1 MKKEN
6 LNGRIGES
14 ARRGEIMNFEL
25 SDSQM
30 EIRTAVADLCARF
43 GNEYW
48 RGCDEKNAYPDEF
61 VKTLSEAGWLAA
73 LIPQEYGGAGLGML
87 EASLILEEI
96 NRSGGNAV
104 ACHAQMYT
112 MASILKHGSAEQKRR
127 YLPAIASGELR
138 LQSFGITEPDAGS
151 ETPRIKTFARREG
164 DHYVI
169 NGQKIF
175 TSRYQHSDMLLLLT
189 RTTPFDQ
196 VKKKTDG
203 ISLFLVNLKESGD
216 AIKAVPIATMV
227 NHGTNQ
233 LFIDNLVLPRDAL
246 IGEEG
251 KGFSYVLSSL
261 NAERILVGSE
271 SIGDGRWFTEYSVK
285 YANGRRVFDRPI
297 GMNQGV
303 QFPIAKAHVAVE
315 AASLMRFKA
324 AALFDAGLSCGAEA
338 NMTKYLASEA
348 AWEAGEAA
356 MNTLGGYGFAKEYH
370 VERKWREARLY
381 RTAPISNN
389 LVLSFVGEHLL
400 RMPRSY

>member
-1 MKKEN
+1 MD
-6 LNGRIGES
+6 
-14 ARRGEIMNFEL
+14 FEL
-25 SDSQM
+25 SESQK
-30 EIRTAVADLCARF
+30 EIRDAVANLCARF

-48 RGCDEKNAYPDEF
+48 RACDEKNAYPDEF

-73 LIPQEYGGAGLGML
+73 LIPQEYGGAGLGMV

-112 MASILKHGSAEQKRR
+112 MASILKHGSAEQKSR
-127 YLPAIASGELR
+127 YLPRIASGELR

-164 DHYVI
+164 DHYVV

-175 TSRYQHSDMLLLLT
+175 TSRFQHSDMLLLLT
-189 RTTPFDQ
+189 RTTPFDE
-196 VKKKTDG
+196 VRKKTDG
-203 ISLFLVNLKESGD
+203 MSLFLINLKEVGD
-216 AIKAVPIATMV
+216 AIKAVPIPTMV

-251 KGFSYVLSSL
+251 KGFSYVLSSM

-271 SIGDGRWFTEYSVK
+271 SIGDGRWFVEYAVR
-285 YANGRRVFDRPI
+285 YANERRVFNRPI

-324 AALFDAGLSCGAEA
+324 AALFDAGLPCGAEA

-356 MNTLGGYGFAKEYH
+356 MNALGGYGFTKEYH

-400 RMPRSY
+400 GMPRSY

>member
-1 MKKEN
+1 MD
-6 LNGRIGES
+6 
-14 ARRGEIMNFEL
+14 FEL
-25 SDSQM
+25 TEGQKQ
-30 EIRTAVADLCARF
+30 IRAAVGDLCARF
-43 GNEYW
+43 GNDYW
-48 RGCDEKNAYPDEF
+48 RGCDERNAYPDEF
-61 VKTLSEAGWLAA
+61 VKTLSEAGWLSA
-73 LIPQEYGGAGLGML
+73 LIPQEYGGAGLGMV

-112 MASILKHGSAEQKRR
+112 MASILKYGSAEQKQK
-127 YLPAIASGELR
+127 YLPRIAAGELR

-151 ETPRIKTFARREG
+151 ETPRIKTFARLDG

-175 TSRYQHSDMLLLLT
+175 TSRFQHSDMLLLLT
-189 RTTPFDQ
+189 RTTPFEQ
-196 VKKKTDG
+196 VQKKTDG
-203 ISLFLVNLKESGD
+203 ISLFLVNLKEIGD

-233 LFIDNLVLPRDAL
+233 LFIDNLVLPREAL

-251 KGFSYVLSSL
+251 KGFSYVLSSI
-261 NAERILVGSE
+261 NAERILVGSQ
-271 SIGDGRWFTEYSVK
+271 SIGDGRWFVDYAVR
-285 YANGRRVFDRPI
+285 YANQRRVFNRAI
-297 GMNQGV
+297 GTNQGV
-303 QFPIAKAHVAVE
+303 QFPIAKAHMAVE
-315 AASLMRFKA
+315 AASLLRFKA
-324 AALFDAGLSCGAEA
+324 AILFDAGLPCGAEA

-348 AWEAGEAA
+348 AWDAGEAA
-356 MNTLGGYGFAKEYH
+356 MTTLGGYGFAKEYH

-389 LVLSFVGEHLL
+389 LILSFVGEHVL

>member
-1 MKKEN
+1 MQ
-6 LNGRIGES
+6 
-14 ARRGEIMNFEL
+14 FEL
-25 SDSQM
+25 SDSQK
-30 EIRTAVADLCARF
+30 EIRDAVSALCARF
-43 GNEYW
+43 GNDYW
-48 RGCDEKNAYPDEF
+48 RQCDEKGAYPQEF

-112 MASILKHGSAEQKRR
+112 MASILKHGSAEQKQR
-127 YLPAIASGELR
+127 YLPRIAAGELR
-138 LQSFGITEPDAGS
+138 LQSIGVTEPDAGS
-151 ETPRIKTFARREG
+151 ETPRIKTFAQRQG
-164 DHYVI
+164 DQYVV

-175 TSRYQHSDMLLLLT
+175 TSRNQHSDMILLLT
-189 RTTPFDQ
+189 PTTPFDQ

-203 ISLFLVNLKESGD
+203 ISLFLVNLKETGD

-233 LFIDNLVLPRDAL
+233 LFIDNLILPREAL

-251 KGFSYVLSSL
+251 KGFSYVLSSM

-271 SIGDGRWFTEYSVK
+271 SVGDGRWFVEYATK
-285 YANGRRVFDRPI
+285 YSSERRVFDRPI

-315 AASLMRFKA
+315 AASLMRHKA
-324 AALFDAGLSCGAEA
+324 AALFDAGLPCGAEA

-356 MNTLGGYGFAKEYH
+356 MNALGGYGFAKEFH

-389 LVLSFVGEHLL
+389 LILSFVGEHLL
-400 RMPRSY
+400 KMPRSY

>member
-1 MKKEN
+1 MD
-6 LNGRIGES
+6 
-14 ARRGEIMNFEL
+14 FEF
-25 SDSQM
+25 SDSQK
-30 EIRTAVADLCARF
+30 EIRTAMAALCARF

-48 RGCDEKNAYPDEF
+48 RSCDEKNAYPEEF

-73 LIPQEYGGAGLGML
+73 LIPSEYGGAGLGMM
-87 EASLILEEI
+87 EASIILEEI

-112 MASILKHGSAEQKRR
+112 MASILKHGSAEQKQR
-127 YLPAIASGELR
+127 YLPRIASGEMR
-138 LQSFGITEPDAGS
+138 LQSFGVTEPDAGS
-151 ETPRIKTFARREG
+151 ETPRIKTFARRQG
-164 DHYVI
+164 DQYVV

-175 TSRYQHSDMLLLLT
+175 TSRYQHSDMLLT
-189 RTTPFDQ
+189 RTTPFDD

-203 ISLFLVNLKESGD
+203 MSLFLVNLKETGD

-233 LFIDNLVLPRDAL
+233 LFIDNLILPREAL
-246 IGEEG
+246 VGEEG
-251 KGFSYVLSSL
+251 KGFSYLLSSL

-271 SIGDGRWFTEYSVK
+271 SIGDGRWFVEYAVNYTK
-285 YANGRRVFDRPI
+285 ERRVFDRPI

-303 QFPIAKAHVAVE
+303 QFPIAKAHMAVQ
-315 AASLMRFKA
+315 AADLMRLKA
-324 AALFDAGLSCGAEA
+324 AALFDAGLPCGAEA

-356 MNTLGGYGFAKEYH
+356 MSALGGYGFAKEYH

-389 LVLSFVGEHLL
+389 LVLSFVGEHVLG
-400 RMPRSY
+400 MPRSY

>member
-1 MKKEN
+1 MD
-6 LNGRIGES
+6 
-14 ARRGEIMNFEL
+14 FEL
-25 SDSQM
+25 SESQK
-30 EIRTAVADLCARF
+30 EIRDAVTNLCARF

-48 RGCDEKNAYPDEF
+48 RACDEKNAYPDEF

-73 LIPQEYGGAGLGML
+73 LIPQEFGGAGLGMV

-112 MASILKHGSAEQKRR
+112 MASILKHGSAEQKSR
-127 YLPAIASGELR
+127 YLPRIASGELR

-164 DHYVI
+164 DHYVV

-175 TSRYQHSDMLLLLT
+175 TSRFQHSDMLLLLT
-189 RTTPFDQ
+189 RTTPFDE

-203 ISLFLVNLKESGD
+203 MSLFLINLKEVGD
-216 AIKAVPIATMV
+216 AIKAVPIPTMV

-251 KGFSYVLSSL
+251 KGFSYVLSSM

-271 SIGDGRWFTEYSVK
+271 SIGDGRWFVEYAVR
-285 YANGRRVFDRPI
+285 YANERRVFNRPI

-324 AALFDAGLSCGAEA
+324 ATLFDAGLPCGAEA
-338 NMTKYLASEA
+338 NMTKYMASEA

-356 MNTLGGYGFAKEYH
+356 MNALGGYGFTKEYH

-400 RMPRSY
+400 GMPRSY

>member
-1 MKKEN
+1 MD
-6 LNGRIGES
+6 
-14 ARRGEIMNFEL
+14 FEL
-25 SDSQM
+25 SESQK
-30 EIRTAVADLCARF
+30 EIRDAVANLCARF

-48 RGCDEKNAYPDEF
+48 RACDEKNAYPDEF

-73 LIPQEYGGAGLGML
+73 LIPQEYGGAGLGMV

-112 MASILKHGSAEQKRR
+112 MASILKHGSAEQKSR
-127 YLPAIASGELR
+127 YLPRIASGELR

-164 DHYVI
+164 DHYVV

-175 TSRYQHSDMLLLLT
+175 TSRFQHSDMLLLLT
-189 RTTPFDQ
+189 RTTPFDE

-203 ISLFLVNLKESGD
+203 MSLFLINLKEVGD
-216 AIKAVPIATMV
+216 AIKAVPIPTMV

-251 KGFSYVLSSL
+251 KGFSYVLSSM

-271 SIGDGRWFTEYSVK
+271 SIGDGRWFVEYAVR
-285 YANGRRVFDRPI
+285 YANERRVFNRPI

-324 AALFDAGLSCGAEA
+324 ATLFDAGLPCGAEA
-338 NMTKYLASEA
+338 NMTKYMASEA

-356 MNTLGGYGFAKEYH
+356 MNALGGYGFTKEYH

-400 RMPRSY
+400 GMTRSY

>member
-1 MKKEN
+1 ME
-6 LNGRIGES
+6 
-14 ARRGEIMNFEL
+14 FEL
-25 SDSQM
+25 SDSQK
-30 EIRTAVADLCARF
+30 EIRDAVAGLCARF

-48 RGCDEKNAYPDEF
+48 RGCDEKNAYPEEF
-61 VKTLSEAGWLAA
+61 VKSLSEAGWLAA

-112 MASILKHGSAEQKRR
+112 MASILKHGSAEQKGR

-151 ETPRIKTFARREG
+151 ETPRIKTFARRQG

-203 ISLFLVNLKESGD
+203 MSLFLVNLKESGG

-233 LFIDNLVLPRDAL
+233 LFIDNLVLPREDL
-246 IGEEG
+246 VGEEG

-271 SIGDGRWFTEYSVK
+271 SVGDGRWFVEYAVK
-285 YANGRRVFDRPI
+285 YANERRVFDRPI

-315 AASLMRFKA
+315 TASLMRFKA
-324 AALFDAGLSCGAEA
+324 AALFDAGLPCGAEA

-356 MNTLGGYGFAKEYH
+356 MNALGGYGFAKEYH

-389 LVLSFVGEHLL
+389 LILSFVGEHLL
-400 RMPRSY
+400 GMPRSY

>member
-1 MKKEN
+1 MD
-6 LNGRIGES
+6 
-14 ARRGEIMNFEL
+14 FEL
-25 SDSQM
+25 SDSQK
-30 EIRTAVADLCARF
+30 EIRDAVAALCARF

-48 RGCDEKNAYPDEF
+48 RRCDTENSYPEEF
-61 VKTLSEAGWLAA
+61 VRTLSEAGWLAA

-112 MASILKHGSAEQKRR
+112 MAAILKHGSAEQKQN
-127 YLPAIASGELR
+127 YLPRIASGAMR

-151 ETPRIKTFARREG
+151 ETPRIKTFARRDG
-164 DHYVI
+164 DHYVV

-175 TSRYQHSDMLLLLT
+175 TSRFQHSDMLLLLT
-189 RTTPFDQ
+189 RTTPFEE
-196 VKKKTDG
+196 VGKKTDG
-203 ISLFLVNLKESGD
+203 MSLFLVDLKEAGN

-233 LFIDNLVLPRDAL
+233 LFIDNLVLPRAAL
-246 IGEEG
+246 VGEEG

-271 SIGDGRWFTEYSVK
+271 SVGDGRWFVEYAVK
-285 YANGRRVFDRPI
+285 YANERRVFGRAV

-324 AALFDAGLSCGAEA
+324 AALFDAGLPCGAEA

-356 MNTLGGYGFAKEYH
+356 MNALGGYGFAKEYH

-381 RTAPISNN
+381 RTAPIANN
-389 LVLSFVGEHLL
+389 LILSFVGEHMLK
-400 RMPRSY
+400 MPRSY

>member
-1 MKKEN
+1 MD
-6 LNGRIGES
+6 
-14 ARRGEIMNFEL
+14 FEL
-25 SDSQM
+25 SDSQK
-30 EIRTAVADLCARF
+30 EIQAAVEALCARF

-48 RGCDEKNAYPDEF
+48 HRCDAQNAYPEEF

-112 MASILKHGSAEQKRR
+112 MASILKHGSAEQKQR
-127 YLPAIASGELR
+127 YLPRIASGELR

-164 DHYVI
+164 DHYVV

-175 TSRYQHSDMLLLLT
+175 TSRFQHSDMLLLLT
-189 RTTPFDQ
+189 RTTPFDE
-196 VKKKTDG
+196 VRKKTDG
-203 ISLFLVNLKESGD
+203 ISLFLVNLKEAGN

-233 LFIDNLVLPRDAL
+233 LFIDNLILPREAL

-271 SIGDGRWFTEYSVK
+271 SVGDGRWFVEYAVK
-285 YANGRRVFDRPI
+285 YSNERRVFGRPI

-303 QFPIAKAHVAVE
+303 QFPIAKAHVAVQ
-315 AASLMRFKA
+315 AASLMRLKA
-324 AALFDAGLSCGAEA
+324 CGLFDAGRPCGPEA

-389 LVLSFVGEHLL
+389 LILSFVGEHLL
-400 RMPRSY
+400 GMPRSY

>member
-1 MKKEN
+1 
-6 LNGRIGES
+6 
-14 ARRGEIMNFEL
+14 MNFEL
-25 SDSQM
+25 NDDQK
-30 EIRTAVADLCARF
+30 EIKRAVAALCERF

-48 RGCDEKNAYPDEF
+48 RGCDERNAYPDEF
-61 VKTLSEAGWLAA
+61 VKAMTEAGWLAA

-87 EASLILEEI
+87 DASLILEEV

-112 MASILKHGSAEQKRR
+112 MAAVLKYGTPEQKQK
-127 YLPAIASGELR
+127 YLPRIASGELR
-138 LQSFGITEPDAGS
+138 LQSFGVTEPDAGS

-164 DHYVI
+164 DSYVV

-175 TSRYQHSDMLLLLT
+175 TSRFRHSDMMLLLA
-189 RTTPFDQ
+189 RTTPFDE

-203 ISLFLVNLKESGD
+203 MSLFLVDIKEAGS
-216 AIKAVPIATMV
+216 AIKAVPINTMV

-233 LFIDNLVLPRDAL
+233 LFFDNLVLPREAL

-251 KGFSYVLSSL
+251 KGFSCILSSL
-261 NAERILVGSE
+261 NAERILVASQ
-271 SIGDGRWFTEYSVK
+271 SVGDGRWFIEYATK
-285 YANGRRVFDRPI
+285 YANERRVFGRPI

-315 AASLMRFKA
+315 AANLMRLNA
-324 AALFDAGLSCGAEA
+324 ASKFDAGLPCGPEA
-338 NMTKYLASEA
+338 NMAKYLTSEA

-356 MNTLGGYGFAKEYH
+356 MVTLGGYGFAKEYH

-381 RTAPISNN
+381 RTAPISSN
-389 LVLSFVGEHLL
+389 LVLSYVAEHVLGL
-400 RMPRSY
+400 PRSY